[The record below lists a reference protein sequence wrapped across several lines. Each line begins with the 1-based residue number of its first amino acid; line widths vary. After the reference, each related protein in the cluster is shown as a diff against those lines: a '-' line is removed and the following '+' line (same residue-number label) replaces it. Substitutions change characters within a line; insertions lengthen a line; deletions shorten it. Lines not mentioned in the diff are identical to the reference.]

1 MKKLTEKQ
9 RQLELARIAA
19 IPDDE
24 IDTSDIPELT
34 PRENEGKPRSAV
46 RGWLLIRAPALRA
59 NPD

>member
-24 IDTSDIPELT
+24 IDTSDIPELPSVGRST
-34 PRENEGKPRSAV
+34 NLLCWRPRCLP
-46 RGWLLIRAPALRA
+46 
-59 NPD
+59 